1 MRRFSPLIIGL
12 LTLQAPLLSLA
23 YEPKEGN
30 VSAVLGPFFN
40 KTNFQESRATNND
53 FKNGFG
59 IMAVGDF
66 NDKASLEIGVFHM
79 HKHFYRLLTPSL
91 IGEQAELVH
100 ITMGYRRWLS
110 SRFSASLAFF
120 SSYSIGQ
127 QSLVYN
133 DFPPGSEVV
142 DTSARDI
149 TEYGFDFALQTELWS
164 EKFWSVILD
173 TRYSWSTTNKEHER
187 GDHYGALIGI
197 RYLVQE
203 KTPTPSA
210 PAKK

>member
-1 MRRFSPLIIGL
+1 MSWIRSLLILVTQLPLM
-12 LTLQAPLLSLA
+12 SLA
-23 YEPKEGN
+23 YTPKEGN
-30 VSAVLGPFFN
+30 VSAIIGPFFS
-40 KTNFQESRATNND
+40 KTNFQEDRATANN

-59 IMAVGDF
+59 VMAVGDF
-66 NDKASLEIGVFHM
+66 NDKASLEIGIFYM

-91 IGEQAELVH
+91 IGEQAELMHV
-100 ITMGYRRWLS
+100 TMGYRRWLT
-110 SRFSASLAFF
+110 SRISTSLAFY

-127 QSLVYN
+127 QGLIYN
-133 DFPPGSEVV
+133 DFPPGSQII

-149 TEYGFDFALQTELWS
+149 TEYGFDFAVQTELWA

-173 TRYSWSTTNKEHER
+173 ARYSLSVTNKEHER

-203 KTPTPSA
+203 KIPTPKN
-210 PAKK
+210 KK